1 MNVTATMT
9 SKGQV
14 TIPQA
19 IREALGLDAGMR
31 LSFELEGSELRVS
44 PLPSTTW
51 HELWHTAK
59 SAPRPQQPVD
69 VEAAIQAA
77 VRQRISR

>member
-1 MNVTATMT
+1 MT

-31 LSFELEGSELRVS
+31 LSFELEGGEVRVS

-51 HELWHTAK
+51 PELWHITK
-59 SAPRPQQPVD
+59 SAPSPQEPVD
-69 VEAAIQAA
+69 VKAAIEAA
-77 VRQRISR
+77 VRKRMSR